1 MGINESMTKWNKS
14 EPFELQVSRGQIRGH
29 YSIFRSAY
37 TTNCTTTKS
46 TLWSRGTLYT
56 FPSSASVMTVSS
68 ANALDVGIAVL
79 VDGLDATYAPINEVV
94 VLNGQTGVSTTKS
107 YLRINGVTVL
117 TAGILDGVFVG
128 TGTITDGIPANIY
141 GHVAN
146 GDHISQAAIYTVP
159 LGHTLYV
166 MAGSISSA
174 TTLSNKYLLADFH
187 SKVNGVDYI
196 TAKISVS
203 SSFQQIPYSPPLKVP
218 EKTDLYTNVVSSQ
231 GTDQVAATL
240 QGILIKNE
248 GESL

>member
-1 MGINESMTKWNKS
+1 MSIHESLTRWNKS
-14 EPFELQVSRGQIRGH
+14 EPFELQVSRGQVRGH
-29 YSIFRSAY
+29 SSVFRSAY

-56 FPSSASVMTVSS
+56 FPTSASVMTVSS

-79 VDGLDATYAPINEVV
+79 VEGLDTNYDAISEVV
-94 VLNGQTGVSTTKS
+94 VLNGQTGVNTTKS
-107 YLRINGVTVL
+107 YLRINNLTVL

-128 TGTITDGIPANIY
+128 TGTITAGVPANIY

-159 LGHTLYV
+159 KGYTLYIT
-166 MAGSISSA
+166 AGSISSA
-174 TTLSNKYLLADFH
+174 TTLSGKYILAEFH
-187 SKVNGVDYI
+187 SRVNGIDYI

-203 SSFQQIPYSPPLKVP
+203 SSFQQIPYTPPLKVP
-218 EKTDLYTNVVSSQ
+218 EKTDIYTNVVSSQ

-248 GESL
+248 DI